1 MNESMVGS
9 VTTPNEATRPDRS
22 GASPAVALLRR
33 RWLFILGAALIGGAL
48 VGAAVTVRPVSY
60 SSTATVLVTQT
71 GVDESAAPANGQGR
85 KVGVNLDTEAQ
96 LVKSVQVA
104 DRAKALLETDR
115 TRGALTARA
124 NVEVPT
130 NTSLLTVTYR
140 AKTAAEAQRGAQAFA
155 TAYLDNRHAVAA
167 ANLASQIKSVQ
178 QQLASLRTQLRV
190 TAKKMS
196 VTPFR
201 SAGRAFIQAQA
212 DVLTSQ
218 VAALSDRLSTLQST
232 TITPGRIIV
241 NAPVPLAPDGPST
254 AALLAG
260 AGLVGLLVV
269 LALAVVRDR
278 TDPRL
283 HTATETERR
292 AGAPVVLDL
301 GSEPALALHGTSPAA
316 AQELHRLQNTLTAS
330 LPDAGAVILVTAA
343 TDGSA
348 AGPVAANVAAAL
360 AHGGSTAILL
370 CADPASHTGAEL
382 VGDGTGLA
390 EVLTG
395 ELPISDALRPVP
407 TVEAL
412 RIATPGGDPVRLSAQ
427 LQGPAAGRL
436 VAAARVLA
444 DYVVI
449 ESAPAVA
456 SADAQTIARWADAGI
471 VVVES
476 GRSRLIEVR
485 AVLQQ
490 LADVQLDHVGCA
502 LVPAARS
509 RQLILPTVLPP
520 GHEPQTPAA
529 AHLATAPEEAYSTGP
544 RHSAGRRGTPPP
556 VARPAGRARRAR

>member
-1 MNESMVGS
+1 MVGS
-9 VTTPNEATRPDRS
+9 VTTPRQATRPDRS
-22 GASPAVALLRR
+22 GRSPVVALLRR
-33 RWLFILGAALIGGAL
+33 RWLFILGTALIGGTL
-48 VGAAVTVRPVSY
+48 VGAAVTVRPVTY

-96 LVKSVQVA
+96 LVKSVQVTE
-104 DRAKALLETDR
+104 RAKALLETDW
-115 TRGALTARA
+115 TRDALTAGA
-124 NVEVPT
+124 KVEVPA
-130 NTSLLTVTYR
+130 NTSLLTITYR

-178 QQLASLRTQLRV
+178 QQLASLRAQLRV

-232 TITPGRIIV
+232 AITPGRIIV
-241 NAPVPLAPDGPST
+241 NAPVSPAPDGPST
-254 AALLAG
+254 AMLLAG
-260 AGLVGLLVV
+260 AGLVGLLGV

-283 HTATETERR
+283 HTASETERR
-292 AGAPVVLDL
+292 TGAPVLLDL
-301 GSEPALALHGTSPAA
+301 ASEPALRSSPGA
-316 AQELHRLQNTLTAS
+316 AQELQRLQNTLTAS
-330 LPDAGAVILVTAA
+330 LPDAGRVILVTAA

-370 CADPASHTGAEL
+370 CADPASRTGAEL
-382 VGDGTGLA
+382 VGDGAGLA

-407 TVEAL
+407 AVEAL
-412 RIATPGGDPVRLSAQ
+412 RIATPGADPVRLSAQ
-427 LQGPAAGRL
+427 LHGPAAGRL
-436 VAAARVLA
+436 VAAARALA

-449 ESAPAVA
+449 ETAPAVT
-456 SADAQTIARWADAGI
+456 SADAQTIARRADAGI

-485 AVLQQ
+485 AALQQ
-490 LADVQLDHVGCA
+490 LADVRLEHAGCA

-509 RQLILPTVLPP
+509 RQVTLATVLPP
-520 GHEPQTPAA
+520 GHEPETPAL
-529 AHLATAPEEAYSTGP
+529 AHPATAPEAAYSTGP
-544 RHSAGRRGTPPP
+544 RRSPGRRRTPPP